1 MTYGIA
7 GYVLDDLRNTL
18 EDTAGELSDA
28 HKRIDALQA
37 VLDDVLEYMDQ
48 RADADHD
55 GDRFVPNEE
64 MRLMLAIEAV
74 MS

>member
-1 MTYGIA
+1 MFYGNWQ
-7 GYVLDDLRNTL
+7 LDELHDKI
-18 EDTAGELSDA
+18 EEMSDELSDA
-28 HKRIDALQA
+28 QKRIDALQA